1 MKKAIIDIGTNS
13 VKLIIGERSHGDAIK
28 IILDVNVITK
38 LGEGMRKDGRLSEAA
53 MARTAQAVVKFADF
67 ARSQGAEEVVC
78 VGTMALRTAKNA
90 GDFIETVRAAGGPE
104 VRVLSGEEEA
114 ALSSRAVL
122 NSIDGA
128 SRGEVL
134 IFDTGGGSTEFV
146 RAAGGEIER
155 AFSVPVGAVTLT
167 DENFK
172 SSPSDPRLVC
182 SVIAALTR
190 KFSEAGVRPGAAMM
204 IGAGGNVTAIASAAA
219 GLDRYDPNVIHGS
232 ALTREEIMRQTALYA
247 KCTDEERREIKGLS
261 PKRADII
268 LGGACIIL
276 AAMEAAGAKE
286 IVVSDRSLRHELLR
300 RELSTDTK
308 S

>member
-78 VGTMALRTAKNA
+78 VGTMALRTAENA

-172 SSPSDPRLVC
+172 S
-182 SVIAALTR
+182 
-190 KFSEAGVRPGAAMM
+190 
-204 IGAGGNVTAIASAAA
+204 
-219 GLDRYDPNVIHGS
+219 
-232 ALTREEIMRQTALYA
+232 
-247 KCTDEERREIKGLS
+247 
-261 PKRADII
+261 
-268 LGGACIIL
+268 
-276 AAMEAAGAKE
+276 
-286 IVVSDRSLRHELLR
+286 
-300 RELSTDTK
+300 
-308 S
+308 

>member
-1 MKKAIIDIGTNS
+1 M
-13 VKLIIGERSHGDAIK
+13 
-28 IILDVNVITK
+28 
-38 LGEGMRKDGRLSEAA
+38 
-53 MARTAQAVVKFADF
+53 
-67 ARSQGAEEVVC
+67 
-78 VGTMALRTAKNA
+78 
-90 GDFIETVRAAGGPE
+90 
-104 VRVLSGEEEA
+104 
-114 ALSSRAVL
+114 
-122 NSIDGA
+122 
-128 SRGEVL
+128 
-134 IFDTGGGSTEFV
+134 
-146 RAAGGEIER
+146 
-155 AFSVPVGAVTLT
+155 TLT

>member
-1 MKKAIIDIGTNS
+1 MKKAVIDIGTNS
-13 VKLIIGERSHGDAIK
+13 VKLIIGERSHGNAIK

-67 ARSQGAEEVVC
+67 ARSQGAEDVVC
-78 VGTMALRTAKNA
+78 VGTMALRTAENA
-90 GDFIETVRAAGGPE
+90 GDFIEKVRAADGPE

-128 SRGEVL
+128 LRGEAL

-182 SVIAALTR
+182 SVI
-190 KFSEAGVRPGAAMM
+190 EAGVRPGAAMM

>member
-1 MKKAIIDIGTNS
+1 M
-13 VKLIIGERSHGDAIK
+13 LFRS
-28 IILDVNVITK
+28 
-38 LGEGMRKDGRLSEAA
+38 GEGMQESGTLSREA
-53 MARTAQAVVKFADF
+53 MTRTAQAVVKFADF
-67 ARSQGAEEVVC
+67 ARSQGAEETVC

-90 GDFIETVRAAGGPE
+90 ADFLKMVREAGGPE
-104 VRVLSGEEEA
+104 VRVISGEEEA
-114 ALSSRAVL
+114 ALSGRAML
-122 NSIDGA
+122 NSIEGA
-128 SRGEVL
+128 ARGEVL

-190 KFSEAGVRPGAAMM
+190 KFSEAGVKPGAAMM

-300 RELSTDTK
+300 KELSTDTK
-308 S
+308 I